1 MNLDYNNMLK
11 DIKAKS
17 VIYLA
22 KKKKKKKSLVI
33 YVITSN
39 PTLSAN
45 KIIIQVN

>member
-1 MNLDYNNMLK
+1 MNLDYNIMLK

-22 KKKKKKKSLVI
+22 KKKKKSLVI